1 MEIRKKLFAKEV
13 GPGMGGMGR
22 GKLFLLL
29 PLEYSLT
36 FLMCIITLVETELNF
51 KMMQST
57 APGPR

>member
-29 PLEYSLT
+29 PLRVQFDFFNVYYY
-36 FLMCIITLVETELNF
+36 FGRN
-51 KMMQST
+51 
-57 APGPR
+57 